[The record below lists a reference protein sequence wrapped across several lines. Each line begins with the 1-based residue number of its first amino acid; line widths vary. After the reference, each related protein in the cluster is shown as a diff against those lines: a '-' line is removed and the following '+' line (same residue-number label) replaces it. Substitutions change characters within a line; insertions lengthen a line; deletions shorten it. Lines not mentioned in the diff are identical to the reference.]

1 MQPAPRPEERS
12 ESGAP
17 PTTRSAETFS
27 AELAPGSRSSV
38 QKWSGPTPRQPG
50 AGRGLTIFQKLLLLI
65 LSLIVITIVAQTLY
79 QSVRQLSRMQVL
91 LERKAEMFAALVAK
105 QVESA
110 IAFNDKETA
119 REVFESLQQD
129 PEFESVT
136 LFAGDGSVLKA
147 RGEITPSLVEAYR
160 LAVRPEVITLAERVV
175 AVKPVVSLEG
185 PRGTLVLELSTERLR
200 SGRAD
205 VLGQALSGG
214 ALALLVGALGAYW
227 IARSLGNR
235 LRAIAGVAGTVAQGK
250 LDEPALEDAGSDEIG
265 ALAGAFNAMVLQL
278 RTLIGQMQKNALEEQ
293 RRLARLVAE
302 RTSELDS
309 RNADMRLVLDH
320 VGQGFVM
327 IARDGTMSRERSAI
341 LERWLGPAPES
352 DKFADYIARIS
363 PRMGAWFELGWQAV
377 VDGAVPLDLEL
388 DQLPKS
394 LTAGER
400 VIHLGYRP
408 IFTARGELERVLAV
422 LSDLTPELERSRA
435 EADERELTLLCTR
448 LFSDPDGILEFRAEV
463 DGLLEVVS
471 VEPELDELRRALHTL
486 KGSASLYG
494 VDSLAVLCNDL
505 EEQLN
510 EHGSLALEQIAPL
523 ARRWMALKTKLDA
536 LLENRSERIEVEL
549 DEYRE
554 LLEAIEQGAP
564 RSLIQCTLRD
574 WQLEPVYPRLARL
587 AEHAESLAERLDKGP
602 IEVMVDSGRLRLA
615 REPWGE
621 FWTSVV
627 HVVRNAVDHGLE
639 EPHERERLG
648 KPVPARLELVA
659 RVAGDSLVVEIK
671 DDGRGVDWEALA
683 AKAHLLGLPAA
694 SRADLIAAMFTSGV
708 STRTVATDISGRGVG
723 LGVLKETCARSGG
736 TIEVE
741 SRPGEGTTVRFS
753 WPMERT
759 HRAQPPGSPAPVSHR
774 LSTRRYEGAGVSS
787 SESSAKGPL
796 QVVSK

>member
-27 AELAPGSRSSV
+27 AELAPSSRASV
-38 QKWSGPTPRQPG
+38 QKWSGPSPSQP
-50 AGRGLTIFQKLLLLI
+50 ATRLGLTIFQKLLLLI

-79 QSVRQLSRMQVL
+79 LSVRQLSRMQVL
-91 LERKAEMFAALVAK
+91 LELKAEMYAKLVSK

-119 REVFESLQQD
+119 REVFEALDQD
-129 PEFESVT
+129 PELESMT
-136 LFAGDGSVLKA
+136 LFAGDGSLLAA
-147 RGEITPSLVEAYR
+147 RGEITASLVEAHR
-160 LAVRPEVITLAERVV
+160 LSKRPEVIAMSKRIAAVV
-175 AVKPVVSLEG
+175 PVVSLEG

-205 VLGQALSGG
+205 VLGQALIGG

-235 LRAIAGVAGTVAQGK
+235 LKAIAGVAGVVAQGR
-250 LDEPALEDAGSDEIG
+250 LDEPALEDAGRDEIG
-265 ALAGAFNAMVLQL
+265 ALAGAFNAMLLQL
-278 RTLIGQMQKNALEEQ
+278 RALIGQIRKNAAEEQ
-293 RRLARLVAE
+293 RRLAQLVAE

-327 IARDGTMSRERSAI
+327 IGRDGTMSRERSAI
-341 LERWLGPAPES
+341 LERWLGPAPAS
-352 DKFADYIARIS
+352 DKFADYIALAS
-363 PRMGAWFELGWQAV
+363 PRLGAWFGLGWQAV
-377 VDGAVPLDLEL
+377 IEGELPLDLEL
-388 DQLPKS
+388 DQLPKT
-394 LTAGER
+394 LTVGER
-400 VIHLGYRP
+400 VLHIGYRP
-408 IFTARGELERVLAV
+408 IFSAQGQLERVLAV

-448 LFSDPDGILEFRAEV
+448 LFSDPDGIVAFRAEV
-463 DGLLEVVS
+463 DGLIETVTRTV
-471 VEPELDELRRALHTL
+471 ELDALRRALHTL

-494 VDSLAVLCNDL
+494 VDSLAVLCHEL

-510 EHGSLALEQIAPL
+510 EHGALAFEQIAPL
-523 ARRWMALKTKLDA
+523 ARRWTALKTKLDV
-536 LLENRSERIEVEL
+536 LLETRSDRIEVEL
-549 DEYRE
+549 HEYRE

-564 RSLIQCTLRD
+564 RSLIQRTLQD
-574 WQLEPVYPRLARL
+574 WQLEPVYARLARL
-587 AEHAESLAERLDKGP
+587 AEHAERLADRLEKGP
-602 IEVMVDSGRLRLA
+602 IEVMVDAGKLRLA

-639 EPHERERLG
+639 EPYERERLG
-648 KPVPARLELVA
+648 KPVPARIELVA
-659 RVAGDSLVVEIK
+659 RIAGDRFVVEVK
-671 DDGRGVDWEALA
+671 DDGRGVDWEAVAL
-683 AKAHLLGLPAA
+683 KARTLGLPAA

-708 STRTVATDISGRGVG
+708 STRSVATDVSGRGVG
-723 LGVLKETCARSGG
+723 LDVLKEACARSVG

-741 SRPGEGTTVRFS
+741 SRRGEGTTFQFS
-753 WPMERT
+753 WPVERT
-759 HRAQPPGSPAPVSHR
+759 HSARPSGPHVPASHR
-774 LSTRRYEGAGVSS
+774 LPTHRHEGPGVSS
-787 SESSAKGPL
+787 SEISAKGPL